1 MLKNRHK
8 VLFLDYLRGDG
19 SRPEGKKV
27 DHTTQAEVG
36 HGQAC
41 HNERDPLKL
50 QEIKPD
56 SLAVQSKKGIILP

>member
-36 HGQAC
+36 HG
-41 HNERDPLKL
+41 
-50 QEIKPD
+50 
-56 SLAVQSKKGIILP
+56 